1 MDDAVGVQTN
11 SGRQLTEAF
20 DYQFARLHSRSRALV
35 SNTSIELLYRPA
47 GSFSMPASYSVGEN
61 VLRSAAAVE
70 QTFGGITAN
79 LWDDPFEWT
88 LPENLS
94 TTERVIEYLEEVE
107 ATRQRAF
114 ARFKDDSE
122 LSKEVLVPARNTRPL
137 IDLLTETLVKAA
149 DFQGRAVATLAL
161 LSAGNQRQVI

>member
-1 MDDAVGVQTN
+1 MDDAVRVQTN

-20 DYQFARLHSRSRALV
+20 DYQFARLHSRSCALV

-47 GSFSMPASYSVGEN
+47 GSFSLAASYSVGEN

-107 ATRQRAF
+107 ATRRRAF
-114 ARFKDDSE
+114 ASFKNDSE

-149 DFQGRAVATLAL
+149 DFQGRAIAMLAL
-161 LSAGNQRQVI
+161 LSDGNQRQVV